1 MKTSPYLFFFKSNMK
16 ILEIILLNIPW
27 LNTFDSFVRTT
38 NYFPANNVGYQIISL
53 KKKKIH
59 TKVFLSTLEV
69 TPFPSHI

>member
-53 KKKKIH
+53 KKKIH

>member
-27 LNTFDSFVRTT
+27 LNTFDSFGRTT

-53 KKKKIH
+53 KKKNPYKSI
-59 TKVFLSTLEV
+59 FINS
-69 TPFPSHI
+69 